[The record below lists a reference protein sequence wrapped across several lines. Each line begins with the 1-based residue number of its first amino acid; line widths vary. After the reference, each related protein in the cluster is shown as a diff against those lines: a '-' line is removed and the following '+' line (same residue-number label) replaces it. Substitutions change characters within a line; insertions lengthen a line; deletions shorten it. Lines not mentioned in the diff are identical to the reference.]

1 MQVPSGVQD
10 TVVSSQTV
18 GGPVYYLHGFASSP
32 GSTKARRFMT
42 HLAER
47 GLTVHTPDLNAPDF
61 TSLTMT
67 RMLEQMNAR
76 ISNEPTAPVT
86 LIGSSLGAALAIL
99 LASRAPKAVER
110 LVLLAPA
117 VMLAKPGHS
126 LLPPERI
133 AEWQRRGATE
143 FFHYGYNEERLLDVA
158 FYEDSLEHDPFDAA
172 FAQPT
177 LIFQGTHDAVVDCR
191 DVERFARGRTNVDL
205 HLLDDDHQLTASL
218 PLMWPLVDRF
228 LGVPA

>member
-10 TVVSSQTV
+10 AAVSGETVR
-18 GGPVYYLHGFASSP
+18 GPVYYLHGFASSP
-32 GSTKARRFMT
+32 ESTKARRFTT
-42 HLAER
+42 HLGER
-47 GLTVHTPDLNAPDF
+47 GFTVETPDLNAPDF
-61 TSLTMT
+61 TSLTMS
-67 RMLEQMNAR
+67 RMLDQMQAR
-76 ISNEPTAPVT
+76 MASVHQPVT

-99 LASRAPKAVER
+99 LASGAPHAVDR

-133 AEWQRRGATE
+133 AEWQRRGSMP
-143 FFHYGYNEERLLDVA
+143 FFHYAYNQERSLDVA
-158 FYEDSLEHDPFDAA
+158 FYEDSLRHDPFEAA

-177 LIFQGTHDAVVDCR
+177 LIFQGTRDAVVNCQ
-191 DVERFARGRTNVDL
+191 DVERFARGRDNVDL

-218 PLMWPLVDRF
+218 PVMWPLVDRF
-228 LGVPA
+228 LGVTA

>member
-10 TVVSSQTV
+10 AAVSGETVR
-18 GGPVYYLHGFASSP
+18 GPVYYLHGFASSP
-32 GSTKARRFMT
+32 ESTKARRFT
-42 HLAER
+42 AHLGER
-47 GLTVHTPDLNAPDF
+47 GFAVHTPDLNAPDF
-61 TSLTMT
+61 TTLTMS
-67 RMLEQMNAR
+67 RMLDQVTGHIA
-76 ISNEPTAPVT
+76 SDSPSPVT

-99 LASRAPKAVER
+99 LASRLPERVHR

-133 AEWQRRGATE
+133 AEWQRLGATS
-143 FFHYGYNEERLLDVA
+143 FFHYGYNEERILNVA
-158 FYEDSLEHDPFDAA
+158 FYEDSLRHDPFDAV

-177 LIFQGTHDAVVDCR
+177 LIVQGTRDAVVNSH
-191 DVERFARGRTNVDL
+191 DVERFARGRTNVEL

-218 PLMWPLVDRF
+218 PVMWPLVDRF
-228 LGVPA
+228 LGVSA